1 MLFRSLD
8 YLYELAN
15 GVTAIGSPV
24 YYHVENQHK
33 GLTSAQQN
41 DLTIILEEVTAF
53 LNFLIHYEKEKR
65 YESPKEM
72 KNKQN
77 AVMALLEDC
86 RLTQI
91 RRIRSGEGSTRVNVI
106 YMDIMGE
113 TKNILIYSYNLF
125 QSICGFY
132 RKSPEKAIR

>member
-1 MLFRSLD
+1 
-8 YLYELAN
+8 
-15 GVTAIGSPV
+15 
-24 YYHVENQHK
+24 
-33 GLTSAQQN
+33 
-41 DLTIILEEVTAF
+41 
-53 LNFLIHYEKEKR
+53 
-65 YESPKEM
+65 M

-125 QSICGFY
+125 QSICDFY